1 MTSPTSAPAQRT
13 PRVALVCRDDA
24 AGEAITTFVA
34 DLGLEPVISLQPQAG
49 ASLDALEALRQAD
62 FALVLQADRQLEV
75 GFLLAVVGRQRLRVL
90 QAAGSS
96 DALPGVPQLTLD
108 DAGLWRLLLA
118 RDMKQAG
125 LAVDLNKAM

>member
-1 MTSPTSAPAQRT
+1 MTSPTPAPAERT
-13 PRVALVCRDDA
+13 PRIALVCRDDA
-24 AGEAITTFVA
+24 AGEAVTTFVA
-34 DLGLEPVISLQPQAG
+34 ELGLEPVISLQPQAG
-49 ASLDALEALRQAD
+49 ASLEALEALRHAD

-90 QAAGSS
+90 QAAGGS
-96 DALPGVPQLTLD
+96 DALPGVPQLALD
-108 DAGLWRLLLA
+108 DGGLWRLLLA

>member
-1 MTSPTSAPAQRT
+1 MNSPTSAPAQRT

-62 FALVLQADRQLEV
+62 FALVLQTDRLLEV

-108 DAGLWRLLLA
+108 DGGLWRLLLA
-118 RDMKQAG
+118 REMKQAG

>member
-1 MTSPTSAPAQRT
+1 MNTATSASRT
-13 PRVALVCRDDA
+13 PRIALVCRDDD
-24 AGEAITTFVA
+24 AGEAVTTFVA
-34 DLGLEPVISLQPQAG
+34 ELGLEPVISLQPQAG
-49 ASLDALEALRQAD
+49 ASFEALEALRQAD
-62 FALVLQADRQLEV
+62 FALVLQTDRQLEI

-96 DALPGVPQLTLD
+96 DALPGVSQLAMD
-108 DAGLWRLLLA
+108 EAGLWRLLLA